1 MPLQKGEQAP
11 KFEAQDQNGNVVRLS
26 DFEGQ
31 KLVLYFYPKDS
42 TPTCTTQACNLRDNY
57 EWMQKQGYVVLGVST
72 DDAKSHQKFIQKH
85 SLPFSLLTDTEHIL
99 VNLYGVW
106 DEKMLYGKKYMG
118 TIRTTFVIDEKGI
131 IQDIIKK
138 VESKNHAAQV
148 LGS

>member
-1 MPLQKGEQAP
+1 
-11 KFEAQDQNGNVVRLS
+11 
-26 DFEGQ
+26 
-31 KLVLYFYPKDS
+31 
-42 TPTCTTQACNLRDNY
+42 
-57 EWMQKQGYVVLGVST
+57 MQKQGYVVLGVST